1 MIEIIPA
8 VLPKTRKDIEETVL
22 RYIETPV
29 ETIQIDLVDGDFASP
44 KTWPYNSKNQYDEYK
59 ILEEEGFPGWQDI
72 DIELDLMIANPLESL
87 ERFIEWGPSR
97 IIIHASSVD
106 QNAYIAFL
114 EKHRAVQSF
123 IHFGI
128 AFSVEDTV
136 SEYSSVLKYVDFVQ
150 CMGITTIG
158 KRGQDF
164 DEKILKQIQNVKK
177 IIPEIPVSVD
187 GGVSSKTSQK
197 LIAAGAARLVSGSY
211 LAKSVDVLEA
221 IHTLSGESFQS
232 DQSEI

>member
-22 RYIETPV
+22 RYLETPV
-29 ETIQIDLVDGDFASP
+29 QTIQIDLVDGDFASP
-44 KTWPYNSKNQYDEYK
+44 KTWPYNSKNQYEEYK
-59 ILEEEGFPGWQDI
+59 TLEEEGFPGWQDI

-97 IIIHASSVD
+97 IILHGSSID
-106 QNAYIAFL
+106 PKEYIAFL

-128 AFSVEDTV
+128 AFSVEDDV
-136 SEYSSVLKYVDFVQ
+136 SLYASVLEHVDFVQ

-158 KRGQDF
+158 KQGQSF
-164 DEKILKQIQNVKK
+164 DEKVLKQIEHVKK
-177 IIPEIPVSVD
+177 IIPDMVISVD
-187 GGVSSKTSQK
+187 GAVTPETSQK
-197 LIAAGAARLVSGSY
+197 LITAGATRLVSGSY
-211 LAKSVDVLEA
+211 LAKSIDVLEA
-221 IHTLSGESFQS
+221 IHTLSGDSSQLEM
-232 DQSEI
+232 

>member
-22 RYIETPV
+22 RYLETPV
-29 ETIQIDLVDGDFASP
+29 QTIQIDLVDGDFASP

-59 ILEEEGFPGWQDI
+59 TLEQEGFPGWQDI

-87 ERFIEWGPSR
+87 ERFIDWGPSR

-106 QNAYIAFL
+106 QKEYIAFL

-128 AFSVEDTV
+128 AFSVEDII
-136 SEYSSVLKYVDFVQ
+136 SEYKDVLQYVDFVQ
-150 CMGITTIG
+150 CMGIETIG
-158 KRGQDF
+158 KQGQSF
-164 DEKILKQIQNVKK
+164 DERIIGQMKDVKK
-177 IIPEIPVSVD
+177 IVPEMILSVD
-187 GGVSSKTSQK
+187 GGVDLETSQK
-197 LIAAGAARLVSGSY
+197 LITAGATRLVSGSY
-211 LAKSVDVLEA
+211 LAKSIDILDA
-221 IHTLSGESFQS
+221 INRLSGDFSQT
-232 DQSEI
+232 EI